1 MCFYS
6 WRWVNDTFKSG
17 SHTIKEGEEEEEIYA
32 LQRKSTWE
40 QKALSESDSVLYAL
54 HSSDQIFI
62 LLWLGIC
69 LKISLFCWAHL
80 YGRAPNLSVATTG
93 SKLWLHVAPK
103 RGRAC
108 LYPIPPHPSSTTP
121 FPSLVSLMV
130 SVDVK
135 HHVFFLPSFLSSFL
149 PSLHSCRGCVMSV
162 LLSGISGVVD
172 RFSFTISS
180 LVLLYPILLLFL
192 SCSVSATCLSH
203 HSLPKKYS
211 KTYDQFSVL
220 RLTWVAP
227 VFLEKE

>member
-80 YGRAPNLSVATTG
+80 YGRAPDLSVATIG

-121 FPSLVSLMV
+121 FPSLISLMV

-149 PSLHSCRGCVMSV
+149 PSLHSCRGCCDVSPPV
-162 LLSGISGVVD
+162 WNLGGCRS
-172 RFSFTISS
+172 
-180 LVLLYPILLLFL
+180 ILFYYLL
-192 SCSVSATCLSH
+192 SCSSVPDPVALSILFCFCYLPFS
-203 HSLPKKYS
+203 SLSPKEIFKN
-211 KTYDQFSVL
+211 V
-220 RLTWVAP
+220 RP
-227 VFLEKE
+227 V